1 MPSMFA
7 HLLGSHEEKAA
18 DSSDEMSTGKHAA
31 MKDFMA
37 AVAGGDHV
45 AASSAM
51 EDWHE
56 LHKASGADASMD
68 STDTEPDGVK

>member
-18 DSSDEMSTGKHAA
+18 DSDDEVKTGKHAA
-31 MKDFMA
+31 MKDFMD

-45 AASSAM
+45 AASSAL

-56 LHKASGADASMD
+56 LHGESGADASYD
-68 STDTEPDGVK
+68 STDSEPE